1 MLMVCTRIDANTIDQ
16 AGETVS
22 NLTVFIG
29 ASRENSILRMWFA
42 NRDEFVFDRLTHRSL
57 R

>member
-1 MLMVCTRIDANTIDQ
+1 MLMICTRVDANTVDQ

-29 ASRENSILRMWFA
+29 ASGEDGILRMWFA
-42 NRDEFVFDRLTHRSL
+42 NRGECAFGRFTHGSL